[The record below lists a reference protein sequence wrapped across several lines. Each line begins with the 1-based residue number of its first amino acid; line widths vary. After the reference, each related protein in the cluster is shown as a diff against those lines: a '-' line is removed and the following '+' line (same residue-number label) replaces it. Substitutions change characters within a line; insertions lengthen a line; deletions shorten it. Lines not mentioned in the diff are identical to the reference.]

1 MLETLFQFLFEYRLQ
16 VFRQGDFR
24 FAPPAGAPVAAVV
37 VIAALAIAF
46 ISYRVIRS
54 RVEWRQRAALGVLRI
69 AALAIILF
77 CIFRPVLVVKAAVAQ
92 QNVIGILLDDSR
104 SMQLPE
110 TNAAPDGSTATPTR
124 ADRVRQTFAN
134 PDSPIMRALSE
145 KFLVRTFR
153 FSSSTARVSAPGD
166 LTFGGT
172 QTRLSNAIESARQEL
187 AGLPV
192 SGLVLVTDG
201 ADTTDATIAD
211 ALLASKAE
219 ALPVFTVG
227 VGQETLAHDIQVGRV
242 STPRTALKGTS
253 LLVDAVLTQTG
264 YAGQTVTLD
273 VEDGGRIVG
282 SQPVRLPADG
292 DPVSVRVKFTAT
304 EAGPRV
310 FRLKVAPQAGEV
322 VTQNNQ
328 RDVQIDIRDRK
339 ERILYYEGE
348 PRFEMKFARQAIKDD
363 KNLELVT
370 LQRTAENKYLRL
382 DVDAAGVEL
391 AAGFPKT
398 REDLFAYRGLVLGSV
413 EASAFNADQLRMIS
427 EFVDVR
433 GGGLLLLG
441 GARAFAEGGYAGTP
455 LEEIMPVVMNRGGGV
470 FAHLKVHPTRAGQA
484 HAVTQLGDTEQASAD
499 RWKSMPSLSTVNLI
513 ETIKPGATTL
523 LSATD
528 DRRRERVVLAYERYG
543 RGKSV
548 AFPVQDSWM
557 WQMHATIRVEDQ
569 THENF
574 WRQLLRWLV
583 DGVPDAVETR
593 TLTDRVEPG
602 QPVVL
607 TADVVDKRFVELNDA
622 NVVAHVTGPSGKTV
636 DVPMQWTGERNGQ
649 YRATLATTDGGW
661 YQAKVDATRAGQPVG
676 AGVAHLRAV
685 PDDAEYFDATMH
697 APLLK
702 RIAQETGGRFYTA
715 DAMTSLPDD
724 LKYSGRGV
732 TAVEERELWHMPIL
746 LMALVTIV
754 CAEWGLRRM
763 WRLA

>member
-1 MLETLFQFLFEYRLQ
+1 VFESLFQFLFEYRLQ

-24 FAPPAGAPVAAVV
+24 FAPPVGAPLAAVV
-37 VIAALAIAF
+37 VVAGVAIAF
-46 ISYRVIRS
+46 VSYRVLRS
-54 RVEWRQRAALGVLRI
+54 RVEWRQRAALVALRV

-92 QNVIGILLDDSR
+92 QNVVGVLIDDSR

-110 TNAAPDGSTATPTR
+110 ANAGTGTR
-124 ADRVRQTFAN
+124 AQRVRESFGN
-134 PDSPIMRALSE
+134 PDSPMMKALSD

-153 FSSSTARVSAPGD
+153 FSSSTARVSAPSD

-172 QTRLSNAIESARQEL
+172 QTRLANAIESARQEL

-201 ADTTDATIAD
+201 ADTTDATVAD

-227 VGQETLAHDIQVGRV
+227 VGQETLAHDIQIGRV

-253 LLVDAVLTQTG
+253 LLVDAVVTQTG

-292 DPVSVRVKFTAT
+292 DPVSVRVKFTAN

-310 FRLKVAPQAGEV
+310 FRLKVAPQPGEV
-322 VTQNNQ
+322 VAQNNQ
-328 RDVQIDIRDRK
+328 RDVQIDVRDRK

-348 PRFEMKFARQAIKDD
+348 PRPEMKFSRQAIKDD

-455 LEEIMPVVMNRGGGV
+455 LAEIMPVVMERGGGV
-470 FAHLKVHPTRAGQA
+470 FTHLKVHPTRAGQA

-499 RWKSMPSLSTVNLI
+499 RWKTMPPLSTVNLI
-513 ETIKPGATTL
+513 DTIKPGATTL

-593 TLTDRVEPG
+593 PITDRVEPG
-602 QPVVL
+602 QPVTL
-607 TADVVDKRFVELNDA
+607 TADVVDPRFVELNDA
-622 NVVAHVTGPSGKTV
+622 NVVAHVKSPSGKTV
-636 DVPMQWTGERNGQ
+636 DVPLQWTGERNGQ
-649 YRATLATTDGGW
+649 YRAVFPTAEEGW
-661 YQAKVDATRAGQPVG
+661 YEAKLDATRAGKPVG
-676 AGVAHLRAV
+676 SAFAHVRAV

-702 RIAQETGGRFYTA
+702 RIAQETGGRFYTS
-715 DAMTSLPDD
+715 DKMTALPDD

-746 LMALVTIV
+746 LMALVGIV
-754 CAEWGLRRM
+754 CAEWGLRRV

>member
-1 MLETLFQFLFEYRLQ
+1 VFETLFQFLFEYRPQ

-24 FAPPAGAPVAAVV
+24 FAPPVGAPVAAAVV
-37 VIAALAIAF
+37 VAALAIAF
-46 ISYRVIRS
+46 VSYRVLRS
-54 RVEWRQRAALGVLRI
+54 RVEWRQQAALGALRV

-92 QNVIGILLDDSR
+92 QNVVGILLDDSR

-110 TNAAPDGSTATPTR
+110 GNSGTATR
-124 ADRVRQTFAN
+124 ADRVRETFAN
-134 PDSPIMRALSE
+134 PDSAAMKALSE

-153 FSSSTARVSAPGD
+153 FSASTARVSAPAD

-172 QTRLSNAIESARQEL
+172 QTRLANALQSARQEL

-201 ADTTDATIAD
+201 ADTTDATVAD
-211 ALLASKAE
+211 ALLASKAD

-227 VGQETLAHDIQVGRV
+227 VGQETLAHDIQIGRV
-242 STPRTALKGTS
+242 QTPRTALKGTS
-253 LLVDAVLTQTG
+253 LLVDAVVTQTG
-264 YAGQTVTLD
+264 YAGQTVSLD
-273 VEDGGRIVG
+273 VEDGGHIVG
-282 SQPVRLPADG
+282 SQPVRLTADG
-292 DPVSVRVKFTAT
+292 DPISVRVKFTAT

-310 FRLKVAPQAGEV
+310 FRIKVAPQPGEV

-328 RDVQIDIRDRK
+328 REVQIDIRDRK

-363 KNLELVT
+363 QNLQLVT
-370 LQRTAENKYLRL
+370 LQRTAENKHLRL
-382 DVDAAGVEL
+382 DIDAAGVEL

-398 REDLFAYRGLVLGSV
+398 REELFAYRGLVLGSI
-413 EASAFNADQLRMIS
+413 EASAFTADQLRMIA

-455 LEEIMPVVMNRGGGV
+455 LAEVMPVVLSRGGGA
-470 FAHLKVHPTRAGQA
+470 FAHVKVHPTRAGQA
-484 HAVTQLGDTEQASAD
+484 HAVTQLGETEQASAD
-499 RWKSMPSLSTVNLI
+499 RWKTMPPLSTVNLI
-513 ETIKPGATTL
+513 EEIKPGATTL
-523 LSATD
+523 LSGTD

-557 WQMHATIRVEDQ
+557 WQMHATIRLEDQ
-569 THENF
+569 THENI

-593 TLTDRVEPG
+593 PLTDRVEPG
-602 QPVVL
+602 QPVSL
-607 TADVVDKRFVELNDA
+607 TADVVDPRFVELNDA
-622 NVVAHVTGPSGKTV
+622 SVVARVTSPTGRTV
-636 DVPMQWTGERNGQ
+636 TVPMQWTGERNGQ
-649 YRATLATTDGGW
+649 YRASFDTSETGW
-661 YQAKVDATRAGQPVG
+661 YEAKLDATRDGKAVG
-676 AGVAHLRAV
+676 AAVAHVRAV

-702 RIAQETGGRFYTA
+702 RIAKDTGGRFYTS
-715 DAMTSLPDD
+715 DKLTSLADD

-746 LMALVTIV
+746 LMALVGVV
-754 CAEWGLRRM
+754 CTEWGLRRY

>member
-1 MLETLFQFLFEYRLQ
+1 
-16 VFRQGDFR
+16 
-24 FAPPAGAPVAAVV
+24 
-37 VIAALAIAF
+37 
-46 ISYRVIRS
+46 
-54 RVEWRQRAALGVLRI
+54 
-69 AALAIILF
+69 
-77 CIFRPVLVVKAAVAQ
+77 
-92 QNVIGILLDDSR
+92 
-104 SMQLPE
+104 
-110 TNAAPDGSTATPTR
+110 
-124 ADRVRQTFAN
+124 VRQTFAN
-134 PDSPIMRALSE
+134 PDSPIMKALAE

-172 QTRLSNAIESARQEL
+172 QTRLSNALESARQEL

-201 ADTTDATIAD
+201 ADTTDATVAE

-264 YAGQTVTLD
+264 YAGQTVSLD

-292 DPVSVRVKFTAT
+292 DPVSVRVKFTAS

-310 FRLKVAPQAGEV
+310 FRLKVAPQPGEV

-370 LQRTAENKYLRL
+370 LQRTAENKFLRL

-413 EASAFNADQLRMIS
+413 EASAFNADQLRMIA

-441 GARAFAEGGYAGTP
+441 GARAFAEGGYVGTP
-455 LEEIMPVVMNRGGGV
+455 LAEIMPVVMERGGGA
-470 FAHLKVHPTRAGQA
+470 FTHLKVHPTRAGQA

-499 RWKSMPSLSTVNLI
+499 RWKSMPSLSTVNQI

-557 WQMHATIRVEDQ
+557 WQMHATIRLEDQ

-593 TLTDRVEPG
+593 PLTDRVEPG
-602 QPVVL
+602 QPVAL
-607 TADVVDKRFVELNDA
+607 TADVVDPRFVELNDA

-649 YRATLATTDGGW
+649 YRATLATSDGGW
-661 YQAKVDATRAGQPVG
+661 YQAKVDATRAGQAVG
-676 AGVAHLRAV
+676 SGVTHIRAV

-746 LMALVTIV
+746 LMTLVGIL
-754 CAEWGLRRM
+754 CAEWSLRRM

>member
-1 MLETLFQFLFEYRLQ
+1 VFETLFQFLFEYRPD

-46 ISYRVIRS
+46 VSYRVLRS
-54 RVEWRQRAALGVLRI
+54 RVQWRERAVLGGLRI
-69 AALAIILF
+69 AALAVILF

-92 QNVIGILLDDSR
+92 QNVVGILIDDSR

-110 TNAAPDGSTATPTR
+110 TNAGTASR
-124 ADRVRQTFAN
+124 ADRVRQTFGN
-134 PDSPIMRALSE
+134 PDSAMMKALAD

-153 FSSSTARVSAPGD
+153 FSSASSRVSAPSD
-166 LTFGGT
+166 LTFSGT
-172 QTRLSNAIESARQEL
+172 QTRLANAIESARQEL

-201 ADTTDATIAD
+201 ADTTDSTVAD

-227 VGQETLAHDIQVGRV
+227 IGPETLSHDIQVGRV
-242 STPRTALKGTS
+242 QTPRTALKGTS
-253 LLVDAVLTQTG
+253 LLVDAVLTQSG

-292 DPVSVRVKFTAT
+292 DPVSVRVRFTAT

-310 FRLKVAPQAGEV
+310 FRLKVAPQPGEV
-322 VTQNNQ
+322 VVQNNQ

-363 KNLELVT
+363 PNLQLVT
-370 LQRTAENKYLRL
+370 LQRTAENKHLRL
-382 DVDAAGVEL
+382 DIDAAGVEL
-391 AAGFPKT
+391 ASGFPKT
-398 REDLFAYRGLVLGSV
+398 REELFAYRGLVLGSV
-413 EASAFNADQLRMIS
+413 EASAFNADQLRMIA

-455 LEEIMPVVMNRGGGV
+455 LAEVMPVILGSSSGAFTHV
-470 FAHLKVHPTRAGQA
+470 KVHPTRAGQA
-484 HAVTQLGDTEQASAD
+484 HAVTQLGDTEQASAE
-499 RWKSMPSLSTVNLI
+499 RWKTMPPLSTVNMIDAL
-513 ETIKPGATTL
+513 KPGATAL
-523 LSATD
+523 LSGTD

-557 WQMHATIRVEDQ
+557 WQMHSTIRLEDQ

-593 TLTDRVEPG
+593 PLTDRVEPG
-602 QPVVL
+602 QPVAL
-607 TADVVDKRFVELNDA
+607 TADVVDPRFVELNDA
-622 NVVAHVTGPSGKTV
+622 TVVAHVTSPSGKTSTM
-636 DVPMQWTGERNGQ
+636 PLQWTGERNGQ
-649 YRATLATTDGGW
+649 YRASFPTSESGW
-661 YQAKVDATRAGQPVG
+661 YQAKLEATRDGKTVG
-676 AGVAHLRAV
+676 TAVTNIRAV

-697 APLLK
+697 APLLQ
-702 RIAQETGGRFYTA
+702 RIAKETGGRFYKP
-715 DAMTSLPDD
+715 DVMTSLPDD

-732 TAVEERELWHMPIL
+732 TAVEERELWHMPVL

-754 CAEWGLRRM
+754 CAEWGLRRA

>member
-1 MLETLFQFLFEYRLQ
+1 VFETLFQFLFEYRPD

-46 ISYRVIRS
+46 VSYRVLRS
-54 RVEWRQRAALGVLRI
+54 RVQWRERAVLGGLRI

-77 CIFRPVLVVKAAVAQ
+77 CIFRPVLVVKAAIAQ
-92 QNVIGILLDDSR
+92 QNVVGILIDDSR

-110 TNAAPDGSTATPTR
+110 TNAGTASR
-124 ADRVRQTFAN
+124 ADRVRQTFGN
-134 PDSPIMRALSE
+134 PDSAMMKALAD

-153 FSSSTARVSAPGD
+153 FSSASSRVSAPSD
-166 LTFGGT
+166 LTFSGT
-172 QTRLSNAIESARQEL
+172 QTRLANAIESARQEL

-201 ADTTDATIAD
+201 ADTTDSTAAD

-227 VGQETLAHDIQVGRV
+227 IGPETLSHDIQVGRV
-242 STPRTALKGTS
+242 QTPRTALKGTS

-292 DPVSVRVKFTAT
+292 DPVSVRVRFTAT

-322 VTQNNQ
+322 VVQNNQ

-363 KNLELVT
+363 PNLQLVT
-370 LQRTAENKYLRL
+370 LQRTAENKHLRL
-382 DVDAAGVEL
+382 DIDAAGVEL
-391 AAGFPKT
+391 ASGFPKT
-398 REDLFAYRGLVLGSV
+398 REELFAYRGLVLGSV
-413 EASAFNADQLRMIS
+413 EASAFNADQLRMIA

-455 LEEIMPVVMNRGGGV
+455 LAEVMPVILGSSSGAFTHV
-470 FAHLKVHPTRAGQA
+470 KVHPTRAGQA
-484 HAVTQLGDTEQASAD
+484 HAVTQLGDTEQASAE
-499 RWKSMPSLSTVNLI
+499 RWKTMPPLSTVNMIDAL
-513 ETIKPGATTL
+513 KPGATAL
-523 LSATD
+523 LSGTD

-557 WQMHATIRVEDQ
+557 WQMHSTIRLEDQ

-593 TLTDRVEPG
+593 PVTDRVEPG
-602 QPVVL
+602 QPVAL
-607 TADVVDKRFVELNDA
+607 TADVVDPRFVELNDA
-622 NVVAHVTGPSGKTV
+622 TVVAHVTSPSGKTSAM
-636 DVPMQWTGERNGQ
+636 PLQWTGERNGQ
-649 YRATLATTDGGW
+649 YRASFPTNESGW
-661 YQAKVDATRAGQPVG
+661 YQAKLEATREGKTVG
-676 AGVAHLRAV
+676 TAVTNIRAV

-697 APLLK
+697 APLLQ
-702 RIAQETGGRFYTA
+702 RIAKETGGRFYKP

-732 TAVEERELWHMPIL
+732 TAVEERELWHMPVL

-754 CAEWGLRRM
+754 CAEWGLRRA